1 MVPNKRVCRSY
12 LKVTAQTQLWA
23 LAFIFMGI
31 TMTKTT
37 KTTKASKSTK
47 ASKAP
52 KSTKSTK
59 SAKVTKPV
67 KTTKPAKAEKHEF
80 QAEVREVLNLMVH
93 SLYSNREIFLR
104 ELVSNA
110 SDACDKLRFEALQ
123 DEKLLGGKSELRI
136 EIDVDEDA
144 GVVTVRDNGI
154 GMSKEDVVEN
164 IGTIARSGTRRFL
177 QNRSGDEEFDSNL
190 IGEFGVGFYSSFI
203 VADKVTLLTRP
214 AGSKAGDGVRW
225 ESDGTG
231 EYTISQVDL
240 PEHGTEVSLHLRDD
254 AKEFLAAWSLRSL
267 IQKYS
272 DHIGFPIYMMSQPA
286 PADKEGEEPEAQ
298 PEWEAINQSSALWTL
313 QKSEVSSDEY
323 QAFYKHVSHDFSD
336 ALSWTHN
343 HVEGSH
349 NYISLLY
356 VPSKAPMDMMMQR
369 DERHGLRLYV
379 KRVFIMDAAE
389 QLLPHYLRFV
399 RGVVDSDDLPLN
411 VSRELL
417 QENELVGKI
426 RSAVV
431 RRSLDLMHRLAGK
444 ETEKYNTLWDEFGNV
459 IKEGLAEDM
468 PNRDRIAKLLRYA
481 TTGEAAAEQRISLEE
496 YVSRMQEGQDVIWY
510 VTAENRKAA
519 ENSPHLEI
527 FRKKGIEVL
536 LMSDRIDE
544 WVMGYF
550 NEFEGKKLRSIAKG
564 DVDLEAAGEKKDESE
579 QKDEDKDPLLGR
591 LADAL
596 SEQVSEVRASQRLTE
611 SASCLVLSEQELALH
626 MRRMLE
632 QAGQA
637 MPDSKPLLEVNL
649 EHPLLKQ
656 LAERESGE
664 EFTDWAT
671 LLFEQALLA
680 EGGQLED
687 PAGFVQR
694 VNRLMLNTAV

>member
-1 MVPNKRVCRSY
+1 
-12 LKVTAQTQLWA
+12 
-23 LAFIFMGI
+23 
-31 TMTKTT
+31 MTETT
-37 KTTKASKSTK
+37 KTEDIQDGG
-47 ASKAP
+47 
-52 KSTKSTK
+52 
-59 SAKVTKPV
+59 
-67 KTTKPAKAEKHEF
+67 AKAEKHEF
-80 QAEVREVLNLMVH
+80 QAEVREVLNLMIH

-104 ELVSNA
+104 ELISNA

-123 DEKLLGGKSELRI
+123 DESLMGGDAELKI
-136 EIDVDEDA
+136 EIDVDEESSQ
-144 GVVTVRDNGI
+144 VIIRDNGI
-154 GMSKEDVVEN
+154 GMTRQDVVDN
-164 IGTIARSGTRRFL
+164 IGTIARSGTRKFL
-177 QNRSGDEEFDSNL
+177 ESVSENEEFDSNL
-190 IGEFGVGFYSSFI
+190 IGQFGVGFYSSFI
-203 VADKVTLLTRP
+203 VADKVTLLTRA
-214 AGSKAGDGVRW
+214 AGSDSSEGVRW

-231 EYTISQVDL
+231 EYTLSQVDL
-240 PEHGTEVSLHLRDD
+240 PQQGTVVILHLRED
-254 AKEFLAAWSLRSL
+254 AKEYSSAWSVRSL

-272 DHIGFPIYMMSQPA
+272 DHIGFPIYMKNQPA
-286 PADKEGEEPEAQ
+286 SVEGEEDKEAPE
-298 PEWEAINQSSALWTL
+298 PEWEAVNQSSALWTL
-313 QKSEVSSDEY
+313 QKSEISSDEY
-323 QAFYKHVSHDFSD
+323 QAFYKHVSHDFED

-343 HVEGSH
+343 HVEGSQ
-349 NYISLLY
+349 NYTSLLY

-389 QLLPHYLRFV
+389 QLLPHYLRFM
-399 RGVVDSDDLPLN
+399 RGVVDSADLPLN

-417 QENELVGKI
+417 QENALVGKI

-431 RRSLDLMHRLAGK
+431 RRSLDLLQRLSSK
-444 ETEKYNTLWDEFGNV
+444 EAEKYNTFWDEFGNV

-468 PNRDRIAKLLRYA
+468 PNQEKIAKLLRFSS
-481 TTGEAAAEQRISLEE
+481 TTDAASEQRVSLED
-496 YVSRMQEGQDVIWY
+496 YVSRMGEDQDVIWY

-550 NEFEGKKLRSIAKG
+550 NEFDGKKLRSIAKG
-564 DVDLEAAGEKKDESE
+564 DVDLDKDDD
-579 QKDEDKDPLLGR
+579 KAEDKDDKDADKDPVLKRLSDV
-591 LADAL
+591 LADD
-596 SEQVSEVRASQRLTE
+596 VSEVRASQRLTE
-611 SASCLVLSEQELALH
+611 SASCLVLSEQELAMH

-649 EHPLLKQ
+649 DHQLLKQ
-656 LAERESGE
+656 VSAVESE
-664 EFTDWAT
+664 DEFKDWAN
-671 LLFEQALLA
+671 LLYEQAVLA

-694 VNRLMLNTAV
+694 VNRLMLGTN